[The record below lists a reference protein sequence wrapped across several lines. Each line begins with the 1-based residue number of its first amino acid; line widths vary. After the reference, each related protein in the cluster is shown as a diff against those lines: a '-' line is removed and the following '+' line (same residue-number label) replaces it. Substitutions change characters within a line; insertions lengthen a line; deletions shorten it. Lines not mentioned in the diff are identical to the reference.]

1 MAEDPPIGERNQQL
15 ASHELYRKSVILDTL
30 HSILEMRDKIKIISD
45 MAFDA
50 VDEDMSG
57 ELDLDEL
64 GKVLRSVAKEMR
76 LNPPTDNDII
86 QVLAELDQNNDQQV
100 SKDEFEYLLIKVLE
114 KMAESELEIENVV
127 NRGLAQQQAQLQ
139 TGSLPTDPA
148 ENNP

>member
-15 ASHELYRKSVILDTL
+15 AQHELYRKSVILDTL

-57 ELDLDEL
+57 ELDLEEL

-86 QVLAELDQNNDQQV
+86 QVLAELDQNNDQ
-100 SKDEFEYLLIKVLE
+100 
-114 KMAESELEIENVV
+114 
-127 NRGLAQQQAQLQ
+127 
-139 TGSLPTDPA
+139 
-148 ENNP
+148 

>member
-1 MAEDPPIGERNQQL
+1 
-15 ASHELYRKSVILDTL
+15 
-30 HSILEMRDKIKIISD
+30 MRDKIKIISD

-86 QVLAELDQNNDQQV
+86 QVLAELDQNNDSVV

-127 NRGLAQQQAQLQ
+127 NRGLAQ
-139 TGSLPTDPA
+139 
-148 ENNP
+148 